1 MNDEPR
7 ELSLDQTLASSDGR
21 GPHAGAELAL
31 AKTQTPLPPALEKT
45 LTPLPL
51 DLDKTRTPAPD
62 FDPGDEHPASPLL
75 APTMLSNGDG
85 SSRRQLA
92 TPPSDEDR
100 RAKDLVK
107 ARLFRNRAQ
116 PVKIGRFTVLDRLGE
131 GGMGRVYLARESHPA
146 RDVALKV
153 VRTGM
158 MSAAMVLNYAVVH
171 TDLDVL
177 AITDHNTLDGWK
189 RAREFK
195 ERPENEHLSALEL
208 VPGIEVSTRDGHVI
222 GLWVKTMIPRDLSA
236 AETIAAIHEQGGMAL
251 APHPYAWLPGLAEF
265 AGVGDL
271 FLELPFDAVEVRNS
285 TPTETVNNHRTA
297 AANRRRNSPHARSR
311 PSTRCCAGTRSCTP
325 TWWW

>member
-1 MNDEPR
+1 
-7 ELSLDQTLASSDGR
+7 
-21 GPHAGAELAL
+21 
-31 AKTQTPLPPALEKT
+31 
-45 LTPLPL
+45 
-51 DLDKTRTPAPD
+51 
-62 FDPGDEHPASPLL
+62 
-75 APTMLSNGDG
+75 
-85 SSRRQLA
+85 
-92 TPPSDEDR
+92 
-100 RAKDLVK
+100 
-107 ARLFRNRAQ
+107 
-116 PVKIGRFTVLDRLGE
+116 
-131 GGMGRVYLARESHPA
+131 MGRADLHVHTTAS
-146 RDVALKV
+146 D
-153 VRTGM
+153 GM

-222 GLWVKTMIPRDLSA
+222 GLWVETMIPRDLSA

-297 AANRRRNSPHARSR
+297 AANRRRRQPLAEYGGSDAHFLWAISR
-311 PSTRCCAGTRSCTP
+311 TWTDFPGRTAVELRRALKERQTRASGLTWGLPSLWHYYRDRRRWKTFCAEHGVMLHDL
-325 TWWW
+325 